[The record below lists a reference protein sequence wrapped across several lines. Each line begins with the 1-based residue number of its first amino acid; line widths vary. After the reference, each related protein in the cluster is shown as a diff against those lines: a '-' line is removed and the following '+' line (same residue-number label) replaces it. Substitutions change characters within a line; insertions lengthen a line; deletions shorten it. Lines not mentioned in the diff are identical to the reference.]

1 MKKVVFW
8 TLALL
13 LTMGSCYTGFCADND
28 DEGEKVY
35 AIQERIY
42 HRNHELSVM
51 GGYIPNEDFYEAF
64 PVGLGYTF
72 NFNEYFSWEVARGQ
86 YVFTSEKELKKDI
99 EEEADLTPSLF
110 AEPKYMVHSHLVF
123 RPFYGKAAVVNRGI
137 VNRETYLFLGGGVV
151 SYEWQTPDGT
161 EDNELVNS
169 ISFGL
174 GTKYFINENLCMNLE
189 IRDLVNIWDNDTD
202 NRIYFGIGFGF
213 RFNLLP
219 RKMERDS
226 DVDRMNEYL
235 KKSAK
240 DDE

>member
-8 TLALL
+8 TVALL
-13 LTMGSCYTGFCADND
+13 LVMGSINPGICADD
-28 DEGEKVY
+28 GEGEKVY
-35 AIQERIY
+35 AIQDRIY
-42 HRNHELSVM
+42 HRNHELSVS
-51 GGYIPNEDFYEAF
+51 GGYIPNEDFHEAY

-86 YVFTSEKELKKDI
+86 YIFTSEKELKKDI
-99 EEEADLTPSLF
+99 EQSAEQLTPSLY

-137 VNRETYLFLGGGVV
+137 INRETYIFAGGGMVN
-151 SYEWQTPDGT
+151 YEWQNPEGSSDS
-161 EDNELVNS
+161 EMVNS

-189 IRDLVNIWDNDTD
+189 IRDLVNMWDGDTD

-213 RFNLLP
+213 RFNLLA
-219 RKMERDS
+219 RKAERNS
-226 DVDRMNEYL
+226 DVERMNEYL
-235 KKSAK
+235 KKSTK
-240 DDE
+240 DE

>member
-8 TLALL
+8 AVALL
-13 LTMGSCYTGFCADND
+13 LAMGSIHPGICADD
-28 DEGEKVY
+28 GEGEKVY
-35 AIQERIY
+35 AIQDRIY
-42 HRNHELSVM
+42 HRNHELSVS
-51 GGYIPNEDFYEAF
+51 GGYIPNEDFHEAY

-72 NFNEYFSWEVARGQ
+72 NFNEYISWEVARGQ
-86 YVFTSEKELKKDI
+86 YIFTSEKELKADI
-99 EEEADLTPSLF
+99 EESAEQLTPSLY

-123 RPFYGKAAVVNRGI
+123 RPFYGKAAIVNRGI
-137 VNRETYLFLGGGVV
+137 INRETYLFAGGGIVN
-151 SYEWQTPDGT
+151 YEWQTPEGSSDS
-161 EDNELVNS
+161 EMVNS

-189 IRDLVNIWDNDTD
+189 IRDLVNMWDGDTD

-219 RKMERDS
+219 RKEERNS

-235 KKSAK
+235 KKSTK
-240 DDE
+240 DE